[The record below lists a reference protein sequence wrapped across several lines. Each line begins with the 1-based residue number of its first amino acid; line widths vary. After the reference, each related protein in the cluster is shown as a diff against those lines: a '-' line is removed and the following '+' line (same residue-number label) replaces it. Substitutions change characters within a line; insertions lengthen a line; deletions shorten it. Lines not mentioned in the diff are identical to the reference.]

1 MVNLIKFC
9 NPKSIQISIHMQMYI
24 LQLSCHQETLL
35 LDSLNL
41 ISISDYSFHFQSI
54 SKILSQKFSSNRHTS
69 CMYPLSNPG
78 FFLGNR
84 QYVQFNLL
92 CLECLVSLVQHHHQF
107 QQFAF
112 LDQQK
117 LFFWRISCTFLASH
131 LCHLSYHQVICI
143 LAKIISNVV
152 LILKARNILF
162 QNSLVRLRENF
173 LEFYLFLKL
182 VSAILHYF

>member
-69 CMYPLSNPG
+69 CMYPLPNPG

-92 CLECLVSLVQHHHQF
+92 CLECLVQFLQFSTAVNFNNLLFQISKNCSSGGFLVH
-107 QQFAF
+107 F
-112 LDQQK
+112 L
-117 LFFWRISCTFLASH
+117 
-131 LCHLSYHQVICI
+131 QVISVI
-143 LAKIISNVV
+143 FLIIKLYVFS
-152 LILKARNILF
+152 
-162 QNSLVRLRENF
+162 
-173 LEFYLFLKL
+173 LKL
-182 VSAILHYF
+182 SLMQSSFSRQGIFCFRIPWLGYVKTSWSFTCF